1 MATYSCLLVAANVTF
16 RRSKYLRRKLNTV
29 LVSIVLRRKAALPWR
44 GCATD
49 LSRLGKTTRMTTT
62 TPKVRSKL
70 LGEAF
75 VENVRSSF
83 EFKQFCGMIR
93 GRDSITVSVGR
104 DVFMLNRAGLVP
116 IDLTPLSEDEWRA
129 KMRPM
134 A

>member
-1 MATYSCLLVAANVTF
+1 
-16 RRSKYLRRKLNTV
+16 
-29 LVSIVLRRKAALPWR
+29 
-44 GCATD
+44 
-49 LSRLGKTTRMTTT
+49 MTTAS
-62 TPKVRSKL
+62 PEVRSKL

-75 VENVRSSF
+75 V
-83 EFKQFCGMIR
+83 GP
-93 GRDSITVSVGR
+93 

>member
-1 MATYSCLLVAANVTF
+1 M
-16 RRSKYLRRKLNTV
+16 
-29 LVSIVLRRKAALPWR
+29 
-44 GCATD
+44 
-49 LSRLGKTTRMTTT
+49 TTRMTTT

-75 VENVRSSF
+75 VESVRSSF

>member
-1 MATYSCLLVAANVTF
+1 
-16 RRSKYLRRKLNTV
+16 
-29 LVSIVLRRKAALPWR
+29 
-44 GCATD
+44 
-49 LSRLGKTTRMTTT
+49 MTTT
-62 TPKVRSKL
+62 SPEVRSKL

-75 VENVRSSF
+75 VENVRGSYQF
-83 EFKQFCGMIR
+83 QQFCGMIQ

-116 IDLTPLSEDEWRA
+116 IDLTPLSEDEWQA